1 MKDFLKEFKKTIYVN
16 HFLVVFL
23 CRLNRKNPEAM
34 IAVSE
39 KLEEETSVVGDCPK
53 ITHDLTSSCV
63 VSMFSTNFIFSS
75 DYQLIYVWDTV

>member
-1 MKDFLKEFKKTIYVN
+1 MKDFLKELKKTIYVN
-16 HFLVVFL
+16 YFLVVFL

-53 ITHDLTSSCV
+53 ITHDFNVLLCGFDV
-63 VSMFSTNFIFSS
+63 FNQFYFFF
-75 DYQLIYVWDTV
+75 

>member
-1 MKDFLKEFKKTIYVN
+1 MQFLIHMKDFLKELKKTIYVN

-39 KLEEETSVVGDCPK
+39 KLEE
-53 ITHDLTSSCV
+53 
-63 VSMFSTNFIFSS
+63 
-75 DYQLIYVWDTV
+75 